1 MNQNE
6 LSGLLCSPYYF
17 NELSAFDLSM
27 FALGSFVIICI
38 LNLYYNKIP
47 RSNSSINELNNPIY
61 QSRDILLQSKGNDI
75 NFVFAEKTTSTSVKV
90 ILFILIALVVITPI
104 DQLFSMVNSFY

>member
-61 QSRDILLQSKGNDI
+61 QSKDILLQSNSQDVS
-75 NFVFAEKTTSTSVKV
+75 FVIAESKTSTWVKV
-90 ILFILIALVVITPI
+90 LAFVLILCVAFTPFQEFLGI
-104 DQLFSMVNSFY
+104 